1 MSDPGRIPA
10 DLSVVQALGAR
21 RSIRRFLP
29 NPVPESTIQ
38 AILHLAARSASGVNM
53 QPWRVHVAT
62 GDARERLGRGARAA
76 MAAGEAVPE
85 YAYLPATIPEP
96 YSARRRKVGYDLYAQ
111 YGIARDDYPGRR
123 EAMLRNFD
131 FFGAPV
137 GMFFAMDR
145 VMTQGAWLDA
155 GMFMQGVMM
164 AASACGLATCAQQAW
179 CDVGN
184 VVHRELAIP
193 DTHILLSGMAIGRPD
208 ITAPENMLETERA
221 AVDDFTTWHR

>member
-1 MSDPGRIPA
+1 MSDSGRIPA
-10 DLSVVQALGAR
+10 DLSVTQALRER

-29 NPVPESTIQ
+29 NPVPESTIE
-38 AILHLAARSASGVNM
+38 AILYLAARSASGVNM
-53 QPWRVHVAT
+53 QPLLVHVAT

-76 MAAGEAVPE
+76 IAAGEAVPE

-96 YSARRRKVGYDLYAQ
+96 YSARRRKIGYDLYAH
-111 YGIARDDYPGRR
+111 YGIARDDYPARR

-164 AASACGLATCAQQAW
+164 AASAFDLATCPQQAW